1 MTDYSVAEAKAKL
14 SELIDRA
21 EKGEAVTITRHGRP
35 VVEMKPVAAATPKR
49 ITQAD
54 LEWLAERRKGRKL
67 LKRSPGAVALVRRM
81 REESWE

>member
-21 EKGEAVTITRHGRP
+21 EKGEGVVITRHGKP
-35 VVEMKPVAAATPKR
+35 VVELKRVAPAPKR

-54 LEWLAERRKGRKL
+54 LDWIAERRKARKVKGGVSIVDFL
-67 LKRSPGAVALVRRM
+67 SKLRD
-81 REESWE
+81 EEDL